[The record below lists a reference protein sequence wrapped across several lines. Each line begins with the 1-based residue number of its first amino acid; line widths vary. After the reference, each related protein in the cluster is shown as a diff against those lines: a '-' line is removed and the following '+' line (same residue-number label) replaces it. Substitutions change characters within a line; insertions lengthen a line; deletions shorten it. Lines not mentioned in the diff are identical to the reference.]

1 MQQNEKIQGYTFAEA
16 KVAITETLD
25 VIWPD
30 VGLEDLS
37 PTVYTRVSTFGTK
50 IHNEDAR
57 ELEALSL
64 QNETQR
70 KADSKK
76 AEAEQ
81 TTARKQA

>member
-25 VIWPD
+25 IIWPD
-30 VGLEDLS
+30 VGLEDMS
-37 PTVYTRVSTFGTK
+37 PTVFTRVSSFCQCTK

-57 ELEALSL
+57 VLETLSL

-70 KADSKK
+70 KADSTKT
-76 AEAEQ
+76 EAEE
-81 TTARKQA
+81 TAA